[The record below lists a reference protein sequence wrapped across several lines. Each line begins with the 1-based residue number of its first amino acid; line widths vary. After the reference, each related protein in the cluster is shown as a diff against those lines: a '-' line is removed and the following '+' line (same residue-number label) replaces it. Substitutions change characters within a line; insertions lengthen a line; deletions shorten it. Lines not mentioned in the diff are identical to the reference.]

1 MAMKLIDRKEITE
14 DGVVYIVETYVSDK
28 TGRETVVKTL
38 KSEPVEV
45 EPQEEP
51 FDKEVAMLELLSMTE
66 YNTCLLEMQ
75 MEF

>member
-1 MAMKLIDRKEITE
+1 MAMKLKDRKEITE
-14 DGVVYIVETYVSDK
+14 NGVVYIVETYVSDK

-38 KSEPVEV
+38 KSEPVEPV
-45 EPQEEP
+45 EQDEP
-51 FDKEVAMLELLSMTE
+51 FDRDVAMLELLSMTE